1 MSKENKEK
9 KIQKKLLKH
18 RVYSKI
24 DKVPGGRAGEEITQ
38 GCIVLEGGAL
48 LGLYTAGVLDGLMLM
63 GINMQTT
70 IGVSAGAMFGM
81 GYVSGQIGREAKFN
95 LSNRFNQRYIGAG
108 AEFYDHSFF
117 SLPYLFD
124 DSHYDEPF
132 DAERF
137 YKPER
142 RFLAVATDCNTGQP
156 AFFEKGKCKNI
167 FEGIRASATIP
178 VLSAMVE
185 IDGGKYLDGCCSVNI
200 PYQWAF
206 DEGFEKIVVV
216 RTKEREYRQQIFT
229 ELEKQMVRARY
240 HSYPKLAEAFAGS
253 AERFNQE
260 CDELDR
266 LEEEGK
272 IFVIAPSRVITH
284 HRAELDVEKLGR
296 LYHLGLRDAR
306 KAEKDLKA
314 FLGI

>member
-1 MSKENKEK
+1 MVNVAVLGYGTVGSGVAEILWKN
-9 KIQKKLLKH
+9 QSH
-18 RVYSKI
+18 VNR
-24 DKVPGGRAGEEITQ
+24 RAGEEITQ

-156 AFFEKGKCKNI
+156 AF
-167 FEGIRASATIP
+167 
-178 VLSAMVE
+178 
-185 IDGGKYLDGCCSVNI
+185 
-200 PYQWAF
+200 
-206 DEGFEKIVVV
+206 
-216 RTKEREYRQQIFT
+216 
-229 ELEKQMVRARY
+229 
-240 HSYPKLAEAFAGS
+240 LAI
-253 AERFNQE
+253 
-260 CDELDR
+260 L
-266 LEEEGK
+266 K
-272 IFVIAPSRVITH
+272 APS
-284 HRAELDVEKLGR
+284 LKGR
-296 LYHLGLRDAR
+296 SGTSSVLFSLPSG
-306 KAEKDLKA
+306 
-314 FLGI
+314 

>member
-1 MSKENKEK
+1 MSKEK
-9 KIQKKLLKH
+9 KILKQK
-18 RVYSKI
+18 VYSKI
-24 DKVPGGRAGEEITQ
+24 DKIPRAKAIDSITE

-108 AEFYDHSFF
+108 AELYDHSFF
-117 SLPYLFD
+117 SIPYLFD

-137 YKPER
+137 YRTDR
-142 RFLAVATDCNTGQP
+142 RFLAVATDCETGQP

-167 FEGIRASATIP
+167 FDGIRASATIP
-178 VLSAMVE
+178 ILSAMVE
-185 IDGGKYLDGCCSVNI
+185 IDDGKYLDGCCSLNI
-200 PYQWAF
+200 PYQWAL
-206 DEGFEKIVVV
+206 DEGFEHVIVV
-216 RTKEREYRQQIFT
+216 RTKEREYRQKVFT
-229 ELEKQMVRARY
+229 EVEKQMVRRRY
-240 HSYPKLAEAFAGS
+240 RAFPELAETFAQS
-253 AERFNQE
+253 AERFNAE

-272 IFVIAPSRVITH
+272 VFVIVPSRVITH
-284 HRAELDVEKLGR
+284 HRAEPNVEKLGALYR
-296 LYHLGLRDAR
+296 LGMHDV
-306 KAEKDLKA
+306 KHSSKKLKS